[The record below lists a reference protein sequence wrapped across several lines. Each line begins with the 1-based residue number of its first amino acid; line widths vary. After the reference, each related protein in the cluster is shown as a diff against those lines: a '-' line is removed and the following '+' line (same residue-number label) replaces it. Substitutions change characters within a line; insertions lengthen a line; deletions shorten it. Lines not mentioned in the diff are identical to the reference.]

1 MKNKDIDLSWYF
13 FDKVVFMEN
22 FLIQNISISTI
33 ELAML
38 IMIISFLL
46 IIIAFFNNQKGIK
59 SKLDKLE
66 QNLSKINT
74 LINEMNSGYGIID
87 KNLSSSKEDL
97 TNINET
103 IRSIQK
109 DIGKKSDENLSE
121 QNINKAVDLAKLGVD
136 IKEISSKTGLS
147 EEQIETLIKFH
158 TEK

>member
-1 MKNKDIDLSWYF
+1 
-13 FDKVVFMEN
+13 MEN
-22 FLIQNISISTI
+22 LLIQNISISTI

-46 IIIAFFNNQKGIK
+46 ILIAFFGSQKGIK

>member
-1 MKNKDIDLSWYF
+1 
-13 FDKVVFMEN
+13 MEN
-22 FLIQNISISTI
+22 LLIQNISISTI

-46 IIIAFFNNQKGIK
+46 ILIAFFSNQKGIK
-59 SKLDKLE
+59 SKLDKIE

-147 EEQIETLIKFH
+147 EEQIDTLIKFH

>member
-1 MKNKDIDLSWYF
+1 
-13 FDKVVFMEN
+13 MEN
-22 FLIQNISISTI
+22 LLIQNISISTI

-38 IMIISFLL
+38 IMITSFLL
-46 IIIAFFNNQKGIK
+46 ILIAFFSNQKGIK
-59 SKLDKLE
+59 LKLDKIE

>member
-1 MKNKDIDLSWYF
+1 
-13 FDKVVFMEN
+13 MEN
-22 FLIQNISISTI
+22 LLIQNISISTI

-38 IMIISFLL
+38 IMIISFLVIL
-46 IIIAFFNNQKGIK
+46 IAFFSNQKGIK
-59 SKLDKLE
+59 LKLEKLE

-74 LINEMNSGYGIID
+74 LINEINSGYGIID

-97 TNINET
+97 ININET

>member
-1 MKNKDIDLSWYF
+1 
-13 FDKVVFMEN
+13 MEN
-22 FLIQNISISTI
+22 LLIQNISISTI

-46 IIIAFFNNQKGIK
+46 ILIAFFSNQKGIK

-66 QNLSKINT
+66 QNLSKINN

-121 QNINKAVDLAKLGVD
+121 QNITKAVDLAKLGVD

>member
-1 MKNKDIDLSWYF
+1 
-13 FDKVVFMEN
+13 MEN
-22 FLIQNISISTI
+22 LLIQNISISTI

-46 IIIAFFNNQKGIK
+46 ILIAFFNNQKGIK

-66 QNLSKINT
+66 QNLGNINN

-121 QNINKAVDLAKLGVD
+121 QNINKAVDLAKLGVN